1 MQPDEIN
8 VWLPAIM
15 GVIGSFVGAIS
26 TFLPNYILERAKS
39 KNESEAL
46 KCALLAEI
54 SAMVQICAR
63 RKYVEGLR
71 DVCAHL
77 SGNSEIEE
85 YSYTVI
91 VPSHYS
97 RIYQEN
103 CSNIG
108 MLDKDIA
115 TEIVRFHQ
123 LLDAVVQDVT
133 PGGVL
138 SSGAGIAAY
147 DEAYN
152 LLREALDIGNKIT
165 RST

>member
-8 VWLPAIM
+8 IWLPAIM

-26 TFLPNYILERAKS
+26 TFLPSYILERSRS

-54 SAMVQICAR
+54 SAMVQICGR

-71 DVCAHL
+71 DACIHL
-77 SGNSEIEE
+77 SQNMEIED
-85 YSYTVI
+85 YSYTVV

-97 RIYQEN
+97 RIYQAN

-108 MLDKDIA
+108 VLEKEVA
-115 TEIVRFHQ
+115 SEIVRFHQ

-138 SSGAGIAAY
+138 SSGAGIVAY

-152 LLREALDIGNKIT
+152 LLTDALDIGSKIT
-165 RST
+165 RNT